1 MSVASS
7 AGETCATPDWPHC
20 GHGSDPSSDSEGC
33 RGRRVAPYGSC
44 LEHLSEQEKAAF
56 LAALTPGADI
66 LHEETVLSS
75 EILTRLL
82 DAVRDPESGFPR
94 IGNASFHG
102 AKFEGDATFSN
113 VAIDGDARFV
123 NTTINGTAR
132 FDGAKIKGDAWFVKA
147 SVNGVVRFDRA
158 QVVGDVR
165 FDFATI
171 RGDARFDAARVG
183 GKLLFRSAEIEENAR
198 LTRAEVRGGAYFD
211 EAKIGWFALFE
222 NVKIEGGVSFR
233 KASVKGDVSFLES
246 KIEGGARFVKA
257 EIGGGIWSLATT
269 VNGGL
274 WAANANIE
282 NDIRFLYTTIEGGI
296 WFVGA
301 SLNGGVIF
309 DKSSLDGDARFD
321 KAEIDGEVRFD
332 FAEMN
337 GTLRLN
343 HAVFTRAPLLEIL
356 LRKATADLS
365 GATFESSIAMKVEA
379 QAICRRVRWAST
391 ATLYAGDAELDLSE
405 AVLEFPVSI
414 VGGFRPA
421 GTGDEY
427 TAVPNLPPVAR
438 VTSLQGVDAAHLVLT
453 DVDLTECRFA
463 GTIHLDQ
470 LRLEGRCPL
479 PATPAGMQRQGLLPL
494 RWTPR
499 RTLVEEHYWR
509 AARDSKKRIGWNSS
523 PEGVRVL
530 EPAALAP
537 VYRQLRKAFEDS
549 KNEPGAAD
557 FYYGEMEMRRHDPEI
572 SLGERTLLTSYWA
585 ISGYGLRATR
595 AVGWLATSMLI
606 TMLAMMFWGIPKE
619 SAKLVSSGKLSGTQ
633 ITITTET
640 PDPENPSGS
649 CLARLSTER
658 FEKSLRVVINSV
670 VFRSSEQDLT
680 TSGKYLEMVSRVVE
694 PAFLGLAVLAV
705 RGRIKR

>member
-1 MSVASS
+1 M
-7 AGETCATPDWPHC
+7 
-20 GHGSDPSSDSEGC
+20 
-33 RGRRVAPYGSC
+33 
-44 LEHLSEQEKAAF
+44 
-56 LAALTPGADI
+56 TPGADI
-66 LHEETVLSS
+66 FHEETVLSS
-75 EILTRLL
+75 EMITRLL
-82 DAVRDPESGFPR
+82 DALRDPESGFPR

-102 AKFEGDATFSN
+102 AKIEGDATFSN
-113 VAIDGDARFV
+113 ATIDGDARFV

-132 FDGAKIKGDAWFVKA
+132 FDGVNIKGDAWFVKA
-147 SVNGVVRFDRA
+147 AVNGVVRFDRA

-171 RGDARFDAARVG
+171 RGYARFDAARVG
-183 GKLLFRSAEIEENAR
+183 GKLLFRAAEIEEDAR
-198 LTRAEVRGGAYFD
+198 LNRVEVKGGAYFD
-211 EAKIGWFALFE
+211 EAKIGWAFFGNA
-222 NVKIEGGVSFR
+222 KIEGGVFFR
-233 KASVKGDVSFLES
+233 GASVKNDVSFVES

-257 EIGGGIWSLATT
+257 EIGGGVWSLATT

-274 WAANANIE
+274 WAVNANIE
-282 NDIRFLYTTIEGGI
+282 TGIRFLFATIEGGI
-296 WFVGA
+296 WFAGA

-321 KAEIDGEVRFD
+321 KAAIDGEVRFD
-332 FAEMN
+332 FAEMS

-343 HAVFTRAPLLEIL
+343 HAVFTRAPLLEML
-356 LRKATADLS
+356 LRRGTADLS
-365 GATFESSIAMKVEA
+365 GVTFESSIAMKVEA
-379 QAICRRVRWAST
+379 RAVCRRVRWAST

-414 VGGFRPA
+414 VGGFMPDR
-421 GTGDEY
+421 TGDEHE
-427 TAVPNLPPVAR
+427 AVPNVPPVAR
-438 VTSLQGVDAAHLVLT
+438 VASLQGVDAAHLVLT
-453 DVDLTECRFA
+453 DVDLRECRFA

-479 PATPAGMQRQGLLPL
+479 PATPAGMRRQGLLPL

-509 AARDSKKRIGWNSS
+509 ATRSKQEIGWNPA

-585 ISGYGLRATR
+585 VSGYGLRATR

-619 SAKLVSSGKLSGTQ
+619 SAKLESSGRLSGNQ

-649 CLARLSTER
+649 YLARLSVER

-680 TSGKYLEMVSRVVE
+680 TSGKYVEMVSRVVE
-694 PAFLGLAVLAV
+694 PVFLGLAVLAV